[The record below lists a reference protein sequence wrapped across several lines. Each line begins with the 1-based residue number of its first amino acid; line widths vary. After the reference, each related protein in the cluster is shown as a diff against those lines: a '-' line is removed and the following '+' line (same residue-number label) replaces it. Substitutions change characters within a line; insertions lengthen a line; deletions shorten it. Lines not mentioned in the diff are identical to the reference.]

1 MRYRVR
7 LSDDAKLEL
16 RGLSPGPRRAVNTIL
31 KRLRSGPDHSVDL
44 LLEDQPDTWRARTG
58 RWRVVFEIE
67 PGRAIYVTRI
77 RPRETAYE
85 GIERPRR
92 Q

>member
-7 LSDDAKLEL
+7 LSDDARLEL

-44 LLEDQPDTWRARTG
+44 LLEDQPDTWRARTD

-67 PGRAIYVTRI
+67 PGLAICVTRI

-85 GIERPRR
+85 GIERRRR